1 MLVELEVDVAVE
13 FDAAVEVE
21 AVDVAAMTQGDTKMA
36 AAIAIA
42 ATTDNCAVL
51 VFILP
56 SR

>member
-42 ATTDNCAVL
+42 ATTDNFAVL